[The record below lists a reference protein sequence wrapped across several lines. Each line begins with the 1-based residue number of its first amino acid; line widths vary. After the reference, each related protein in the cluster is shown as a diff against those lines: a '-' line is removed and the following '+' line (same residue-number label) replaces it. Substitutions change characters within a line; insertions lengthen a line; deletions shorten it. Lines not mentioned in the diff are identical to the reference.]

1 MSESV
6 LSLASQLSK
15 LLLLEFEAL
24 KVQDLDRF
32 ESLQPGKNDL
42 LAGLAKLCPSAED
55 LQNLPEHKELRELL
69 IESRD
74 LHRRNA
80 VLIER
85 KLDTIRGT
93 LHSLHTGEMA
103 ALLKFMTVWV
113 RWRGLAKAAATKKF
127 DSSRLIFFIAWAHV
141 LQPIDPRQHH
151 CNRRVKL
158 TRYFFVHIQAT

>member
-6 LSLASQLSK
+6 LSLATQLSK

-42 LAGLAKLCPSAED
+42 LSGLAKLCPPAED
-55 LQNLPEHKELRELL
+55 LQNLPEHEELRELL
-69 IESRD
+69 IECRD

-93 LHSLHTGEMA
+93 LHSLHTGETGSPVEVYDRLGQVA
-103 ALLKFMTVWV
+103 RFSKG
-113 RWRGLAKAAATKKF
+113 RGYQE
-127 DSSRLIFFIAWAHV
+127 I
-141 LQPIDPRQHH
+141 
-151 CNRRVKL
+151 
-158 TRYFFVHIQAT
+158 

>member
-24 KVQDLDRF
+24 KVHDLDRF

-93 LHSLHTGEMA
+93 LHSLHTGENGSPVEVYDRLGQVA
-103 ALLKFMTVWV
+103 RFSKG
-113 RWRGLAKAAATKKF
+113 RGYQE
-127 DSSRLIFFIAWAHV
+127 I
-141 LQPIDPRQHH
+141 
-151 CNRRVKL
+151 
-158 TRYFFVHIQAT
+158 

>member
-1 MSESV
+1 VSESV
-6 LSLASQLSK
+6 LSLATQLSK

-55 LQNLPEHKELRELL
+55 LQNLPEHEELRELL

-93 LHSLHTGEMA
+93 LHSLHTGETGSPVEVYDRLGQVA
-103 ALLKFMTVWV
+103 RFSKG
-113 RWRGLAKAAATKKF
+113 RGYQE
-127 DSSRLIFFIAWAHV
+127 I
-141 LQPIDPRQHH
+141 
-151 CNRRVKL
+151 
-158 TRYFFVHIQAT
+158 

>member
-1 MSESV
+1 VSESV
-6 LSLASQLSK
+6 LSLATQLSK

-32 ESLQPGKNDL
+32 ESLQPGKNEL
-42 LAGLAKLCPSAED
+42 LAGLAKLCPPAED
-55 LQNLPEHKELRELL
+55 LQNLAEHEELRKLL

-93 LHSLHTGEMA
+93 LHSLHTGESGSPVEVYDRLGQVA
-103 ALLKFMTVWV
+103 RFSKG
-113 RWRGLAKAAATKKF
+113 RGYQE
-127 DSSRLIFFIAWAHV
+127 I
-141 LQPIDPRQHH
+141 
-151 CNRRVKL
+151 
-158 TRYFFVHIQAT
+158 